1 MEWKKEDS
9 GTKTQRNTQQHYAMS
24 PSASEDVNTELNNAD
39 FLDIVEA
46 TRVHRLSSAQ

>member
-1 MEWKKEDS
+1 
-9 GTKTQRNTQQHYAMS
+9 MS